1 MPQEIP
7 ATRAIAGLLL
17 KTNIQYHASDIRDD
31 VLDYVK
37 ALALRHVGDPDA
49 DVRNTLGT
57 VITTILSR
65 NSIMSWPEVLPT
77 LMGLLDSQDPNVVE
91 VGLAFSPRVP
101 ALIHR
106 MMCTF
111 DMFASNTEDY
121 FHRFDDL

>member
-77 LMGLLDSQDPNVVE
+77 LMGLLDSHDPNVVE
-91 VGLAFSPRVP
+91 VGLAFPPRVP
-101 ALIHR
+101 TLIHR

-111 DMFASNTEDY
+111 DMFPSNTEDY